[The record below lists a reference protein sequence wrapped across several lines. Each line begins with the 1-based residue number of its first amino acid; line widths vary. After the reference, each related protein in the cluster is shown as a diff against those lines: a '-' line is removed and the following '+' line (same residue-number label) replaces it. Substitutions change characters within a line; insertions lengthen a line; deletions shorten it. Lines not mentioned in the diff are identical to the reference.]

1 MTMSLRDLVA
11 RAGVRA
17 AHVVGEGSRSTRDVD
32 SILVVGSTCAGK
44 STLVRA
50 LREAPVFGRGAID
63 LPVRYVTREPRIGDL
78 AAETRHVSPLEF
90 DAMAAR
96 GELAV
101 RWIRPM
107 EAGREERYG
116 FAVPRAGS
124 FPVFSANN
132 AIVSSAASVL
142 PAGVLDRSLIVEVF
156 APVAVRRARLEE
168 RSPDLCAKKPEEAAH
183 RLAEDSRAI
192 RAAVHLVIEN
202 HGEHEE
208 AAADALVRLAGAL
221 CDGPVAIAR

>member
-1 MTMSLRDLVA
+1 MTRTLREIVA
-11 RAGVRA
+11 GAVDM
-17 AHVVGEGSRSTRDVD
+17 RDAD

-50 LREAPVFGRGAID
+50 LREAAIFQTGAID

-78 AAETRHVSPLEF
+78 PSETRHVSPLEF

-101 RWIRPM
+101 RWTRPM

-116 FAVPRAGS
+116 FGLPRAGS

-142 PAGVLDRSLIVEVF
+142 PAGVFDRSLIVEIF
-156 APVAVRRARLEE
+156 APVAVRRARLQE
-168 RSPDLCAKKPEEAAH
+168 RSPDLCANRPEEAAH

-192 RAAVHLVIEN
+192 RSAVHVVIEN
-202 HGEHEE
+202 HGAHEDT
-208 AAADALVRLAGAL
+208 AADALVRLTGAL
-221 CDGPVAIAR
+221 CDRPVAIAR

>member
-1 MTMSLRDLVA
+1 MTMTLRELVN
-11 RAGVRA
+11 RAGLQS
-17 AHVVGEGSRSTRDVD
+17 AHFVGEGSRGILDID

-50 LREAPVFGRGAID
+50 LREAPIFRRGAID
-63 LPVRYVTREPRIGDL
+63 LPVRYVTREARIGDL
-78 AAETRHVSPLEF
+78 AAETRHLSPLEF

-101 RWIRPM
+101 RWTRPM

-116 FAVPRAGS
+116 FGIPRAGS

-132 AIVSSAASVL
+132 AVVSSAASVV
-142 PAGVLDRSLIVEVF
+142 PAGALHRAMIVEVF
-156 APVAVRRARLEE
+156 APVAVRRARLME
-168 RSPDLCAKKPEEAAH
+168 RSPDLCAKRPEEAAH
-183 RLAEDSRAI
+183 RLAEDSRVI
-192 RAAVHLVIEN
+192 RAAVHVVIEN

-208 AAADALVRLAGAL
+208 AAAGALVRLAGAL
-221 CDGPVAIAR
+221 CHGPVAIAR